1 MRPLFLIPA
10 TAILAACGSAPL
22 NVKVIE
28 SDSSKLLVVDEADVT
43 ETRDLKLSEVAD
55 DFRIVRFDNR
65 DEAFF
70 KPGLPVFSDNYI
82 AAGNDPVK
90 LFTREGKY
98 ISDVGSIG
106 NGPGEYNIGVYDV
119 LIDEEAD
126 RIYVMDFNRS
136 INSYDLKGNFIAKIP
151 FPAGINKG
159 KLFKHPDGT
168 MSVVHLCFKEDS
180 YPFVAA
186 NFNPAMNPGDTI
198 RYVFAPQLSCNM
210 VNAEGYTDGFNN
222 EVWSYRCDGEN
233 AFHTTFNDTLY
244 SYNYRTDAVDAKFVL
259 DMKPERKDGGFF
271 VYQPTPAYIFAN
283 IVGGSNRGTILVDKQ
298 NMQAF
303 RLGKRVND
311 YFFDL
316 DNMGWNF
323 RDGYI
328 FDIYEPLELIDR
340 LQEAIDEEK
349 VSDEHLA
356 PLREFMGSL
365 KENDNNI
372 MLVTRLRSSAAQQ

>member
-1 MRPLFLIPA
+1 MRPLFFIP
-10 TAILAACGSAPL
+10 TVAILAACSSTPL

-70 KPGLPVFSDNYI
+70 KPGLPAFSENYI
-82 AAGNDPVK
+82 AAGKDPVK
-90 LFTREGKY
+90 LFTRDGKY

-126 RIYVMDFNRS
+126 RIYIMDFIKS

-151 FPAGINKG
+151 FPYNINKG
-159 KLFKHPDGT
+159 KLFKNPDGT
-168 MSVVHLCFKEDS
+168 MSVVQLCFKEDK

-198 RYVFAPQLSCNM
+198 RYVFAPQLSCNKIIQGE
-210 VNAEGYTDGFNN
+210 VLGFEN

-233 AFHTTFNDTLY
+233 TFHTTFNDTLY
-244 SYNYRTDAVDAKFVL
+244 SYNNCTDAVEARFVL
-259 DMKPERKDGGFF
+259 DMKPERKDGGYF
-271 VYQPTPAYIFAN
+271 VYQPTSTFIFAN
-283 IVGGSNRGTILVDKQ
+283 IVGGTNRGTILVDKQ
-298 NMQAF
+298 KLQAF
-303 RLGKRVND
+303 RLGKRIND

-316 DNMGWNF
+316 DNLAWNF
-323 RDGYI
+323 HDGYI
-328 FDIYEPLELIDR
+328 YSMYEPLGLSDR
-340 LQEAIDEEK
+340 LQKAIDEGE
-349 VSDEHLA
+349 VPDEHLA
-356 PLREFMGSL
+356 PLQEFMSTL
-365 KENDNNI
+365 HENDNNI
-372 MLVTRLRSSAAQQ
+372 MLITTLR

>member
-1 MRPLFLIPA
+1 MRPLFFIP
-10 TAILAACGSAPL
+10 TVAILAACSSTPL

-70 KPGLPVFSDNYI
+70 KPGLPAFSENYI
-82 AAGNDPVK
+82 AAGKDPVK
-90 LFTREGKY
+90 LFTRDGKY

-126 RIYVMDFNRS
+126 RIYIMDFIKS

-151 FPAGINKG
+151 FPYNINKG
-159 KLFKHPDGT
+159 KLFKNPDGT
-168 MSVVHLCFKEDS
+168 MSVVQLCFREDN

-186 NFNPAMNPGDTI
+186 NFNPAMNPGDSI
-198 RYVFAPQLSCNM
+198 RYVFAPQLSCNR
-210 VNAEGYTDGFNN
+210 VNPEGYSEGFNN
-222 EVWSYRCDGEN
+222 EVWSYRCDSEN
-233 AFHTTFNDTLY
+233 TFHTTFNDTLY
-244 SYNYRTDAVDAKFVL
+244 SYNNRTDIVEARFVL
-259 DMKPERKDGGFF
+259 DMKPERKDCGFF
-271 VYQPTPAYIFAN
+271 VYQPTHAYIFAN

-298 NMQAF
+298 NLQAF
-303 RLGKRVND
+303 RLDKRIND
-311 YFFDL
+311 YFFGL
-316 DNMGWNF
+316 DNLAWNF

-328 FDIYEPLELIDR
+328 FGIYEPLELSDR
-340 LQEAIDEEK
+340 LQKAIDEGK

-356 PLREFMGSL
+356 PLQEFMSTL
-365 KENDNNI
+365 HENDNNI
-372 MLVTRLRSSAAQQ
+372 MLVGRLR